1 LLPTEEDYERVF
13 NREAHAFAETV
24 VKDVAAIVEQAR
36 AQAGEIVSGCVSS
49 RISVRVA
56 GQDGGLQVA
65 VKMQLYPGDEQVPP
79 AGLLASVRTST
90 QVKSKRRQIVV
101 AKGKTT
107 IAGGQSGPVKMK
119 LTKAGIKLLGK
130 QGSLKIAVLVTI
142 TIPGQKK
149 IVEHRQV
156 TVVLKKTKK
165 KRVAA

>member
-1 LLPTEEDYERVF
+1 
-13 NREAHAFAETV
+13 
-24 VKDVAAIVEQAR
+24 
-36 AQAGEIVSGCVSS
+36 
-49 RISVRVA
+49 
-56 GQDGGLQVA
+56 
-65 VKMQLYPGDEQVPP
+65 MQLYPGDEQVPP